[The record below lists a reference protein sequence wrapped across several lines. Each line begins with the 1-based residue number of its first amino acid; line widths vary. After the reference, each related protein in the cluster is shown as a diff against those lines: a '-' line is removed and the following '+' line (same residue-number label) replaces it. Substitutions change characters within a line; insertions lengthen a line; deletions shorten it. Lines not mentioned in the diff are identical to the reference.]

1 MEKFT
6 LVVLAAG
13 MGSRYGGLK
22 QMDTMSKEGDTIID
36 FSLYDAIEAGFKKV
50 VFVVRNEFIDQFK
63 AQFDHK
69 LEGKI
74 EVAYVCQELDKVP
87 SGFPVDPERKKPW
100 GTGHAVLVAKEVIDE
115 NFIVINGDDFYS
127 REAFQA
133 IIGELAKLDK
143 NSYNMCMV
151 GFNLGKTISEN
162 GYVSRGQCF
171 VNESNELTDIIER
184 THIERIDGTIYR
196 KDDAGEL
203 LAMEEDTTVSM
214 NFWGFTPKF
223 LEQLESD
230 FVGFMKERSEEL
242 KSEFFMPTVVNN
254 IIQEG
259 KGAVKVLKSDAKW
272 YGVTYAEDKPV
283 VTNAIGRLKEN
294 KVYPKDLWALET
306 EGSTF

>member
-1 MEKFT
+1 MRKFT

-22 QMDTMSKEGDTIID
+22 QMDTMSPEGDTIID
-36 FSLYDAIEAGFKKV
+36 FSLYDAIDAGFNKV

-69 LEGKI
+69 LEGRI
-74 EVAYVCQELDKVP
+74 EVAYVCQEVDNIP
-87 SGFPVDPERKKPW
+87 SGYPVHPERKKPW
-100 GTGHAVLVAKEVIDE
+100 GTGHAVMAAKEVIDE

-127 REAFQA
+127 REAFQE
-133 IIGELAKLDK
+133 IIVELKKLDE
-143 NSYNMCMV
+143 NSHDMCMV

-171 VNESNELTDIIER
+171 VNEANELTDIIER
-184 THIERIDGTIYR
+184 THIERIDATIFR
-196 KDDAGEL
+196 KDDEEEL
-203 LAMEEDTTVSM
+203 IPMEEDVTVSM

-223 LEQLESD
+223 LEQLDKD
-230 FVGFMKERSEEL
+230 FVGFMKDRSEEL

-283 VTNAIGRLKEN
+283 VTKAITSLKE
-294 KVYPKDLWALET
+294 KGVYPKNLWELKNET
-306 EGSTF
+306 SKV

>member
-36 FSLYDAIEAGFKKV
+36 FSLYDAIEAGFNKV
-50 VFVVRNEFIDQFK
+50 VFVVRNEFIEQFK

-69 LEGKI
+69 LAGKI
-74 EVAYVCQELDKVP
+74 EVEYVCQELDKVP
-87 SGFPVDPERKKPW
+87 SGYPIHPERKKPW
-100 GTGHAVLVAKEVIDE
+100 GTGHAVLVAKEVINE

-127 REAFQA
+127 REAFES
-133 IIGELAKLDK
+133 IIAELKKLDK

-162 GYVSRGQCF
+162 GYVSRGQCY
-171 VNESNELTDIIER
+171 VNDANELTDIVER
-184 THIERIDGTIYR
+184 THIEKIEDTIYR
-196 KDDAGEL
+196 KNDADEL
-203 LAMEEDTTVSM
+203 IPMEEDTTVSM

-223 LEQLESD
+223 LEQLEKD
-230 FVGFMKERSEEL
+230 FVGFMAERSEEL

-283 VTNAIGRLKEN
+283 VTHAISTLKEN
-294 KVYPKDLWALET
+294 KIYPTNLWELET
-306 EGSTF
+306 EGSKI

>member
-22 QMDTMSKEGDTIID
+22 QMDTMSKEDDTIID
-36 FSLYDAIEAGFKKV
+36 FSLYDAIEAGFNKV
-50 VFVVRNEFIDQFK
+50 VFVVRNEFINEFK
-63 AQFDHK
+63 AKFDHK
-69 LEGKI
+69 LEGKV
-74 EVAYVCQELDKVP
+74 EVEYVCQEVDNIP
-87 SGFPVDPERKKPW
+87 SGYPVHPERKKPW
-100 GTGHAVLVAKEVIDE
+100 GTGHAVMVAKEVIDE

-127 REAFQA
+127 REAFQE
-133 IIGELAKLDK
+133 IIVELKQLDK
-143 NSYNMCMV
+143 NSHDMCMV

-171 VNESNELTDIIER
+171 VNQAKELTDIIER
-184 THIERIDGTIYR
+184 THIEKVDGTIYR
-196 KDDAGEL
+196 KDDEGSL
-203 LAMEEDTTVSM
+203 IAMEEDVTVSM

-223 LEQLESD
+223 LEQLEKD
-230 FVGFMKERSEEL
+230 FVGFMQERSEEL

-259 KGAVKVLKSDAKW
+259 KGVVKVLKSDAKW

-283 VTNAIGRLKEN
+283 VTKAISGLKEN
-294 KVYPKDLWALET
+294 GIYPRDLWELQTET
-306 EGSTF
+306 SKV